1 MWKTERYI
9 RVSMETK
16 KYRTIEELENLGWLK
31 RPTAKEFFLQSPN
44 LIEQYKTYDNY
55 VTAIYAYVKPNWA
68 NGSIRSQSVADA
80 ETKRLDKAH
89 AHHSNFTI
97 QDQVAEEFEYF
108 GIEANEAQFIV
119 PEVPPQP
126 TKYSANTKFKKL
138 KSKKKKEIR
147 QLKKEPTICP
157 YCLSLLRTNEV
168 KVLECTGDKLRIW
181 EVEFLK
187 FNKLSQDQKNKYLI
201 GIINRDMFIDLYE
214 KWSQVDEKG
223 QRPNFT
229 CGYSNRIFNPI
240 SRYRLSLP
248 DPLLIKAI
256 ERSLGRELTEEE
268 KFNEKELWQY
278 QGRYSDRYKKGA
290 NKVRIPQVVF
300 PEGFV

>member
-1 MWKTERYI
+1 MEKRY
-9 RVSMETK
+9 RST
-16 KYRTIEELENLGWLK
+16 EELENLGWLK
-31 RPTAKEFFLQSPN
+31 RPTAKEFFLQNPN

-55 VTAIYAYVKPNWA
+55 ASTVYAYAKPNWV
-68 NGSIRSQSVADA
+68 NGSVGQSVADA
-80 ETKRLDKAH
+80 ETKRLEKAH
-89 AHHSNFTI
+89 GVSSINYSI
-97 QDQVAEEFEYF
+97 QDQIREDFEYLNISTQTLDTLDESIKNF
-108 GIEANEAQFIV
+108 AEGKVGDAIYTSNV
-119 PEVPPQP
+119 KV
-126 TKYSANTKFKKL
+126 KKL
-138 KSKKKKEIR
+138 KYKKKKEFK
-147 QLKKEPTICP
+147 LVKKEPTTCP
-157 YCLSLLRTNEV
+157 YCLSLLKSNEV

-187 FNKLSQDQKNKYLI
+187 FNKLNQEQRNKYLI
-201 GIINRDMFIDLYE
+201 GISNRDMFIDLYE
-214 KWSQVDEKG
+214 KWSVIDEKG

-240 SRYRLSLP
+240 SRYRLSIP